1 GLGNATN
8 QSTGILAINP
18 ATDYNYCVDHMST
31 TTLIWMLQISD
42 SEEGPGSEDFKI
54 RIGSNRPLQEDA
66 LPVLKE
72 A

>member
-1 GLGNATN
+1 
-8 QSTGILAINP
+8 
-18 ATDYNYCVDHMST
+18 
-31 TTLIWMLQISD
+31 MLQISE
-42 SEEGPGSEDFKI
+42 SEERPGSEDFKI

>member
-1 GLGNATN
+1 MVQINA
-8 QSTGILAINP
+8 
-18 ATDYNYCVDHMST
+18 
-31 TTLIWMLQISD
+31 